1 MLHSTIKPRR
11 LRRFADVTGS
21 HTRSRYRALTEAK
34 LRAKIRED
42 DPAVQ
47 TDKAVDLK
55 FGMMA
60 LKMNLPYDERAQR
73 LSEFADT
80 LLSVEGSDVML
91 VALWVPTEE

>member
-1 MLHSTIKPRR
+1 MLHSKIKPRR
-11 LRRFADVTGS
+11 LRKFADVTAS
-21 HTRSRYRALTEAK
+21 HPRSRYRALTEAK
-34 LRAKIRED
+34 LRAEIRED

-47 TDKAVDLK
+47 TDQGIDLS

-60 LKMNLPYDERAQR
+60 LKMNLSYDERAQR

-80 LLSVEGSDVML
+80 LLSVEGSDVMI